1 MIIMVGR
8 VSILK
13 LIDLKVLEGRNI
25 KGEEKLIY
33 IYIGESERKRL
44 YWLISDYEFICR
56 QMNIEGTLKDAIY
69 DEYGGKA
76 WLTYSNKELA
86 LFIIENLI
94 DGVSADD
101 LLNDAVSK
109 RQRIWEYELLEE
121 CSKKGIDYFN
131 VEDKIVVGYGV
142 NSKIISRDNYE
153 NKNYNLDLNNNGEIP
168 IISVT
173 GTNGKTSTSKLI
185 YSGLENLGYFSG
197 LAMTGGVIINN
208 EFVKK
213 GDTTGFY
220 SAKKVLTNPKVQIAV
235 LETARGGIVR
245 KGLGFK
251 NSKIAII
258 TSLSDDHIGSD
269 GIENINDLMNIKLI
283 TTKEVLPEGKV
294 IIKAESKLYE
304 ALKMKGNLVLFNFE
318 RNEWIDEHI
327 KNEKEA
333 WYVENENII
342 YYDGKNKNI
351 VSKIKDF
358 KFTHDGKSKTNINNV
373 LVSIAAI
380 FTIHENLSEVINAL
394 KDVECDINNNL
405 GRQNILD
412 IGDFKIILDY
422 GHNPEAFEE
431 LFYLARNLQKNNI
444 ISIVSSPGDRLDE
457 YIKELGRIAGK
468 NSDTI
473 IIKETFDRRGRETL
487 EITNLLKS
495 GIEETSNESVEVFSI
510 INEEKAVEKALS
522 IAKSGDI
529 IVDFTQH
536 LDVVIPAINKHL
548 AKLGEKTIDIDLKN
562 YH

>member
-1 MIIMVGR
+1 M
-8 VSILK
+8 SILK
-13 LIDLKVLEGRNI
+13 LKDLKVLEGRNI
-25 KGEEKLIY
+25 KGAEKLIF
-33 IYIGESERKRL
+33 IDIGESERKRL

-56 QMNIEGTLKDAIY
+56 QMNVEGTLKDAIY
-69 DEYGGKA
+69 DEFGGKA

-86 LFIIENLI
+86 LFIIENLV
-94 DGVSADD
+94 DEVSADD
-101 LLNDAVSK
+101 LLNNAVSK
-109 RQRIWEYELLEE
+109 RQRLWEYHLLEE
-121 CSKKGIDYFN
+121 CSKKGIDAFK
-131 VEDKIVVGYGV
+131 VEDEVVVGYGV
-142 NSKIISRDNYE
+142 NSKRISQDDYE
-153 NKNYNLDLNNNGEIP
+153 NKNYNLNLNNKGNIP
-168 IISVT
+168 IISIT
-173 GTNGKTSTSKLI
+173 GTNGKTSTSRLI
-185 YSGLENLGYFSG
+185 YKGFENLGYFSG
-197 LAMTGGVIINN
+197 LAMTGGVIINK

-220 SAKKVLTNPKVQIAV
+220 SAKKVLTNPKVQVAV

-251 NSKIAII
+251 NSKVAII

-269 GIENINDLMNIKLI
+269 GIKNINDLMALKII

-327 KNEKEA
+327 KNQKEA
-333 WYVENENII
+333 WYVEDENII

-358 KFTHDGKSKTNINNV
+358 KFTHEGKSKTNINNV

-380 FTIHENLSEVINAL
+380 FTIHENLSEVVHAL

-431 LFYLARNLQKNNI
+431 VFCLAKNLKKNNI

-473 IIKETFDRRGRETL
+473 IIKETFDRRGRKDL
-487 EITNLLKS
+487 ELTNLIKS
-495 GIEETSNESVEVFSI
+495 GIEETSNKSVEVLSI
-510 INEEKAVEKALS
+510 VDEEKAVEKALS
-522 IAKSGDI
+522 IAKNGDV

-536 LDVVIPAINKHL
+536 LDVVIPVINKHL
-548 AKLGEKTIDIDLKN
+548 DKLGEGIIDVDLKN